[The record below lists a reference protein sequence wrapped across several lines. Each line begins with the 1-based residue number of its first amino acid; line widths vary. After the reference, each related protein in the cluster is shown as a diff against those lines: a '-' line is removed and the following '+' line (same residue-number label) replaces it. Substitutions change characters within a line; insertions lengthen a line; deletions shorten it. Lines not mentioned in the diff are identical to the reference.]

1 MCVCEETI
9 VKYLEGHFNNDFI
22 LVVESQMIFTFLFM
36 LYYVNF
42 LK

>member
-1 MCVCEETI
+1 MCDETI
-9 VKYLEGHFNNDFI
+9 VKYLEGYFNDDFI
-22 LVVESQMIFTFLFM
+22 LVVESQMIFPFLFV